1 MNYSNIYMKKNT
13 EQLIEEGKKLKT
25 YRKLMGMKQIDMSK
39 KINTKQSNYC
49 RMEQGRLDSNERLD
63 KITKMFKDW
72 RDAEIERLNEQI
84 KYLKAL

>member
-13 EQLIEEGKKLKT
+13 EQLVEEGEKLKM
-25 YRKLMGMKQIDMSK
+25 YRKLMGLKQKEMAK
-39 KINTKQSNYC
+39 EMNTKQSNYC

-84 KYLKAL
+84 EYLKAL